1 MRHTLSL
8 TLALFAF
15 GGCANNAGLT
25 PSQNP
30 TLNALSPST
39 TAVSE
44 GGVMQRNLDSWL
56 KEEWTPLTTPNAP
69 KSSAPSTENDGV
81 VRVNDG
87 GTAQQAAVIEGA
99 EENSSSGLQKY
110 VDKWKMYHENKEKMN
125 EGKPKEASNVEN
137 LEKLPVIGK

>member
-1 MRHTLSL
+1 MRHTISL

-15 GGCANNAGLT
+15 GGCANHAGVT

-44 GGVMQRNLDSWL
+44 GGVMQHNLDGWL
-56 KEEWTPLTTPNAP
+56 KEEWTPLTTPNAQ
-69 KSSAPSTENDGV
+69 KSSAPSTGNDGV
-81 VRVNDG
+81 VRVNDRETVQQ
-87 GTAQQAAVIEGA
+87 TALTEGA
-99 EENSSSGLQKY
+99 EDNSSFGLQKY
-110 VDKWKMYHENKEKMN
+110 VDKWKMYHENKDKMN
-125 EGKPKEASNVEN
+125 EGKPKEASNIEN